1 VPLST
6 ERPSVRGPQHNPMTA
21 ISFLPSNDTTN
32 GWNRILPPRSPN
44 PPLQGRQRVDW
55 IVVGAGF
62 AGLAAARR
70 LAENRPSD
78 AIALI
83 EALEVAENASGRNS
97 GFAIDLPHNIAGSLV
112 ELEGSQRYIRL
123 SRAAIA
129 HLHKQVTDRSIDC
142 DWSRR
147 GKYHAA
153 VSARGAKEILEPFA
167 AELQA
172 LGEPLRWL
180 DAEKLKREIGSPY
193 YHAAVYTPGCV
204 LLNPAALTR
213 GLAASLPPNVTLYE
227 HSPVVVTAYGN
238 DIELATPEGFIR
250 APRMILCVNGF
261 ASEFGFFRNR
271 LLRFAA
277 YASITRPLTESE
289 QRAVGGVEDWGLT
302 PANAFVSTTMRYT
315 RDHRI
320 LIRYHILY
328 APRHGVTQARLAKA
342 RKDHWRILR
351 KRFPMLPEVTF
362 DYTWAGYVC
371 LARNHAPGFGRVASN
386 IWAAVCQNAVGVT
399 KGTIAGLLAA
409 DMACGEDN
417 PLIADMEALG
427 KPEKLPPQPFLDW
440 GVRTKN
446 RWDLWRQ
453 RYEA

>member
-1 VPLST
+1 
-6 ERPSVRGPQHNPMTA
+6 MTA
-21 ISFLPSNDTTN
+21 ISFLPSSDSNN

-44 PPLQGRQRVDW
+44 PPLQGRQRADW

-78 AIALI
+78 SIALI
-83 EALEVAENASGRNS
+83 EANEVAENASGRNS
-97 GFAIDLPHNIAGSLV
+97 GFAIDLPHNISRALV

-129 HLHKQVTDRSIDC
+129 HLEKQVADHSIGC
-142 DWSRR
+142 GWSRR

-153 VSARGAKEILEPFA
+153 VSARGTKEILEPFA

-180 DAEKLKREIGSPY
+180 DGEKLKREIGSPY

-204 LLNPAALTR
+204 LFNPAALTR

-227 HSPVVVTAYGN
+227 HSPVVVTVYGN

-261 ASEFGFFRNR
+261 AKEFGFFRR
-271 LLRFAA
+271 HLLRFAA
-277 YASITRPLTESE
+277 YASLTRPLTAGE
-289 QRAVGGVEDWGLT
+289 QQALGGTEDWGLT

-315 RDHRI
+315 QDNRI
-320 LIRYHILY
+320 LIRNHILY
-328 APRHGVTQARLAKA
+328 APRHGVTQADLAKA
-342 RKDHWRILR
+342 RKDHRRIFL

-371 LARNHAPGFGRVASN
+371 LSKNLAPGFGRAATN
-386 IWAAVCQNAVGVT
+386 IWTAVCQNAVGVT

-417 PLIADMEALG
+417 ALLADMESLG
-427 KPEKLPPQPFLDW
+427 KPEKLPPRPFVDW
-440 GVRTKN
+440 SVRVKN
-446 RWDLWRQ
+446 RWDRWRH